1 MLQESENLSTQ
12 TLKKMLGK
20 DAKYINFYKTF
31 PDDITSYDI
40 SRIIYLLQYNI
51 SRKAD
56 GLSDNK
62 IPTKKKKSASSFSDF
77 SAW

>member
-1 MLQESENLSTQ
+1 VYASGVGKFINPNV
-12 TLKKMLGK
+12 KK
-20 DAKYINFYKTF
+20 DA
-31 PDDITSYDI
+31 
-40 SRIIYLLQYNI
+40 
-51 SRKAD
+51 RKAD